1 MDEAA
6 AKLKMEITSKP
17 EELDEIDRKILQLE
31 MEKLSLQKESDT
43 ASKERLE
50 RLEKDLASLKE
61 GQRTLNAQWESEKG
75 IIGKIQTVK
84 EEIDKVN
91 IEIQQAERNYDLN
104 RAAELKYGILI
115 SLQKQVEEAEA
126 KLATTQTSGQT
137 LLREEVTE
145 ADIAEIISK
154 WTGIP
159 ISKLVESEKEKL
171 LHLEGELHKLSLI
184 HI

>member
-1 MDEAA
+1 MG
-6 AKLKMEITSKP
+6 
-17 EELDEIDRKILQLE
+17 
-31 MEKLSLQKESDT
+31 SLQKESDT

-137 LLREEVTE
+137 LREEVTE
-145 ADIAEIISK
+145 ADIAE
-154 WTGIP
+154 
-159 ISKLVESEKEKL
+159 
-171 LHLEGELHKLSLI
+171 
-184 HI
+184 